1 MSGVRVPHRPLPLV
15 RGIRFRRDVTDMLG
29 FVKKYIRRSAA
40 WRRKSFR
47 KTERLIHKLRKQ
59 GLSEEQVADYFLHDN
74 LSRKEKKF
82 CPLFADGKKC
92 HILSGD
98 RLNCLGCYCPYFSA
112 EVNEKDGFIECG
124 LCTVSSPA
132 ARRAVSA
139 KNPKLTVL
147 DCSMCVIPHQHSR
160 VWEILNR
167 DFPRANG

>member
-1 MSGVRVPHRPLPLV
+1 MK
-15 RGIRFRRDVTDMLG
+15 IFKM
-29 FVKKYIRRSAA
+29 
-40 WRRKSFR
+40 
-47 KTERLIHKLRKQ
+47 
-59 GLSEEQVADYFLHDN
+59 LSEKFNNKNKKIISGGMTTPVELNFDAEKNEFLDN